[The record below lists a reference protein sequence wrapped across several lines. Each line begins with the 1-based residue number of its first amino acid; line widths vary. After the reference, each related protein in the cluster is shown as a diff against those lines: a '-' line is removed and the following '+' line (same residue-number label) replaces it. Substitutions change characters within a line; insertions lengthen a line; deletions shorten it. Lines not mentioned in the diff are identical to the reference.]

1 MNEIK
6 KGRNA
11 EIKSDGCTG
20 EDTSGI
26 SCSLEENNV
35 IVRIVKLSVPRTYA
49 TDQSGVIR
57 AHF

>member
-1 MNEIK
+1 MNKTK

-11 EIKSDGCTG
+11 EIKSDGYTG
-20 EDTSGI
+20 EGTSGI

>member
-11 EIKSDGCTG
+11 AIKSDGCTG
-20 EDTSGI
+20 EGTSGI

>member
-20 EDTSGI
+20 EDTPGI

>member
-1 MNEIK
+1 MNKIK
-6 KGRNA
+6 KGRNT

-20 EDTSGI
+20 EGTSGI
-26 SCSLEENNV
+26 SCSLAENNV

>member
-1 MNEIK
+1 MNKIK

-20 EDTSGI
+20 EGI

>member
-20 EDTSGI
+20 EGTSGI

-35 IVRIVKLSVPRTYA
+35 IVKLSVPRTYA
-49 TDQSGVIR
+49 TDQNGVIR

>member
-1 MNEIK
+1 MNKIK
-6 KGRNA
+6 TGRNA
-11 EIKSDGCTG
+11 AIKSDGCTG
-20 EDTSGI
+20 EGTSGI

-57 AHF
+57 AHL

>member
-1 MNEIK
+1 MNKIK

-20 EDTSGI
+20 EGTSGI

-35 IVRIVKLSVPRTYA
+35 IVRIVKLPRTYA